1 MPGTHLDSI
10 LDALRPQ
17 KHSNSIERV
26 IIFKHVTVSA
36 SEPTLVTETA
46 PKRGPRGSRGLPG
59 GLRIAPR
66 DPPGAPGASP
76 GGLRSTPSASSEHPV
91 RPKDPPGG
99 PNGNQGAQKTPSGGF
114 RAMVLQ
120 DFRSLS
126 SVLEAFRTIKISCL
140 FASKPPSLQAS
151 KCLGGMREA

>member
-1 MPGTHLDSI
+1 MPCDLKNTAIPLRGSSFSSMSPFPLLNRLWSPKQLQKEGPGTPGGS
-10 LDALRPQ
+10 P
-17 KHSNSIERV
+17 EG
-26 IIFKHVTVSA
+26 
-36 SEPTLVTETA
+36 SEL
-46 PKRGPRGSRGLPG
+46 LPG
-59 GLRIAPR
+59 T
-66 DPPGAPGASP
+66 PPGAPGASP

-99 PNGNQGAQKTPSGGF
+99 PNGTQGAQKTPSGGF